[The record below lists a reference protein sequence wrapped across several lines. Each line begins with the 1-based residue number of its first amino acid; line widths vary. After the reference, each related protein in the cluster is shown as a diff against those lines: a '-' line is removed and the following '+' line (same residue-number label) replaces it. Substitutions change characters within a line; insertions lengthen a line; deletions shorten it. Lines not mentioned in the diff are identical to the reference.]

1 MNERVGWKEGGDT
14 LFWQAMPELAQLLS
28 LCPKLGLTLD

>member
-1 MNERVGWKEGGDT
+1 MKRVGWKGGDT
-14 LFWQAMPELAQLLS
+14 LLASHAELAQLLS